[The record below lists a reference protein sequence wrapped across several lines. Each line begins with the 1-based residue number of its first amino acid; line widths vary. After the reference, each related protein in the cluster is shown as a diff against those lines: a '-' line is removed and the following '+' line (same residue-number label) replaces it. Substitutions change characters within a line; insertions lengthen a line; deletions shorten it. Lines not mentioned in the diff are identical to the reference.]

1 MKSPTMKTSL
11 TINTKKIISIRTYID
26 EVDNDFV
33 WKKEIR
39 LFGLTIRKE
48 GFYCCGNYVGKTI
61 KTRNRYVVD
70 KTVMF
75 NPSVYIETDGYNHTI
90 YFKNDILLNQ
100 FVHQTQ
106 TQKWINV

>member
-1 MKSPTMKTSL
+1 MKLPTMKTSL
-11 TINTKKIISIRTYID
+11 TINTKKIVSIRTYID

-75 NPSVYIETDGYNHTI
+75 NPSAGYDEAIERISKHSTNMCRASEYWNKT
-90 YFKNDILLNQ
+90 
-100 FVHQTQ
+100 TE
-106 TQKWINV
+106 NV